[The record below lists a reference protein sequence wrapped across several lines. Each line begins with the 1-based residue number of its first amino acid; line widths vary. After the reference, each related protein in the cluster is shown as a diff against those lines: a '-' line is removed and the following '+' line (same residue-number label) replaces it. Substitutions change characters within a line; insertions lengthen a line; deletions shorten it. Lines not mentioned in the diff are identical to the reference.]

1 MKSNNHNGNN
11 ISCEQLTNQINSLAQ
26 TNLYLER
33 QLNDFKVSPLGKI
46 YQTYRDIASL
56 VENVQCTLKKVFKLI
71 KKKGLSKF
79 LNDHLKSAKKGE
91 VIISDEVIASP
102 KIILDLRNEIKSIT
116 NKKLKIAWMV
126 FGHLPKGGGHRN
138 IYRMAYYLEK
148 FGHEVNIY
156 ITDTNYGSIYLSERV
171 KKDAYPIAGNIISY
185 ADEVDPCD
193 VLIGTHWESIKYI
206 DANRKKAKSICYFVQ
221 DYEPLFYPMGSKYLL
236 AQETYTRGFQHICS
250 GEWVYKKITKTHG
263 ANGGFFNFPI
273 DFENYY
279 DRSLPRKGKTIAF
292 FAKPEMDRRC
302 FEIGL
307 YALERLGE
315 IRSDFKVYLFGS
327 GELNKYKYTFPH
339 EIIYFAKSIKDLA
352 KLYNECEIGIAFST
366 TNPSLVPYE
375 MMSCGLVVIDLYT
388 ELSEYNYGGSF
399 DAALLC
405 QPTPETI
412 AEKISKL
419 MDSPEEIN
427 MRRIASKKL
436 TSNFPSEA
444 SAARIVEDLI
454 FKSFKST

>member
-1 MKSNNHNGNN
+1 MKSNTCNSAN
-11 ISCEQLTNQINSLAQ
+11 INSEQLTNQINCLTQ

-33 QLNDFKVSPLGKI
+33 QWSDFLGSPLGKI
-46 YQTYRDIASL
+46 YQSYRNIKSL
-56 VENVQCTLKKVFKLI
+56 VENVHCTLRKGLRLI
-71 KKKGLSKF
+71 KKKGLSKC
-79 LNDHLKSAKKGE
+79 LNDHLKSAKKDE
-91 VIISDEVIASP
+91 VIISDEAAASP
-102 KIILDLRNEIKSIT
+102 KLILNLRDEMKST
-116 NKKLKIAWMV
+116 VNKKLKIAWMV
-126 FGHLPKGGGHRN
+126 YGHLPKGGGHRN

-156 ITDTNYGSIYLSERV
+156 ITDTKYGSIYLSDRV
-171 KKDAYPIAGNIISY
+171 KKDAYPIAGDIISY
-185 ADEVDPCD
+185 AGEVDSCD

-263 ANGGFFNFPI
+263 AKGGFFNFPI

-279 DRSLPRKGKTIAF
+279 DRNSPRKEKTIAF

-327 GELNKYKYTFPH
+327 GELNNYNYKFPH

-405 QPTPETI
+405 QPAPETI
-412 AEKISKL
+412 AEKLSML
-419 MDSPEEIN
+419 MDSPKEIN

-444 SAARIVEDLI
+444 SAARIVEELI
-454 FKSFKST
+454 FKSLKST